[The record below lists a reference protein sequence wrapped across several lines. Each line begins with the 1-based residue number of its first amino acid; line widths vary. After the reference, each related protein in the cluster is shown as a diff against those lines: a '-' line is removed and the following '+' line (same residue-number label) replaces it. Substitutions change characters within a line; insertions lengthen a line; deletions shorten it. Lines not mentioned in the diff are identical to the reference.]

1 MVPPCGAGFLVER
14 RMFLSARTER
24 NQRCAKGTPS
34 MSADPRRALIGV
46 VPLDPYLRER
56 ATLVLCVSPAC
67 KIKTG
72 FPPTL
77 GPQGPFAIKICKLLL
92 LLHTAWCLPTCSVRW
107 WSYKRTQQLPSCH
120 GYARV
125 GGVLP
130 AQYPPNFAQVGA
142 CAPRQ
147 VVSHVLFLPAG

>member
-1 MVPPCGAGFLVER
+1 
-14 RMFLSARTER
+14 
-24 NQRCAKGTPS
+24 
-34 MSADPRRALIGV
+34 MSTLPAAVLIGGLS
-46 VPLDPYLRER
+46 PDPYLRER
-56 ATLVLCVSPAC
+56 ATLVLCVSPAG

-92 LLHTAWCLPTCSVRW
+92 LLHTAWCLPTCLVRW
-107 WSYKRTQQLPSCH
+107 WSYKRAQQLLSCH

-130 AQYPPNFAQVGA
+130 AQYPPDFAQVGA

-147 VVSHVLFLPAG
+147 VVSRVLFCPPDEKTYFPGVRLP